1 LTRPKKKMGR
11 PTASDAFN
19 TAVLNQLMFASVDKD
34 SLDESR
40 VSTGCNELGQSVTKM
55 HGFLSYVKTCNF
67 VSRTRFP
74 AHEEGLA
81 QRDRAPIR
89 PACLQQSSAHA
100 LSGSCMTFQRAVNPV
115 VGGVAI
121 EHLSL
126 DVNACVRLRLNPNL

>member
-1 LTRPKKKMGR
+1 MESNP
-11 PTASDAFN
+11 PN
-19 TAVLNQLMFASVDKD
+19 WNQGMKCKAQVAPS
-34 SLDESR
+34 
-40 VSTGCNELGQSVTKM
+40 GCNELGQSVTKM